1 MHARRIGGALV
12 IGGLVA
18 CLAALAVIVVGDP
31 VGGGLHSVATL
42 IFPAALAPVAIG
54 AIILG
59 VAGPAP
65 VHARS
70 IRAGLTMLG
79 VGLLGYRSA
88 SYVPAPDGMN
98 SLQSWPR
105 IHRAARRCRARRRG
119 PARHRSGVCAFRSD
133 KNRSSRWHR
142 HTL

>member
-79 VGLLGYRSA
+79 VGLRAISRRA
-88 SYVPAPDGMN
+88 TS
-98 SLQSWPR
+98 PR
-105 IHRAARRCRARRRG
+105 PTA
-119 PARHRSGVCAFRSD
+119 
-133 KNRSSRWHR
+133 
-142 HTL
+142 

>member
-59 VAGPAP
+59 VAGPPP

-79 VGLLGYRSA
+79 VGLLGYQSA

-98 SLQSWPR
+98 SLQSWPH
-105 IHRAARRCRARRRG
+105 IIALLGGVALVAAGLLVTGLAFARSRRR
-119 PARHRSGVCAFRSD
+119 
-133 KNRSSRWHR
+133 
-142 HTL
+142 